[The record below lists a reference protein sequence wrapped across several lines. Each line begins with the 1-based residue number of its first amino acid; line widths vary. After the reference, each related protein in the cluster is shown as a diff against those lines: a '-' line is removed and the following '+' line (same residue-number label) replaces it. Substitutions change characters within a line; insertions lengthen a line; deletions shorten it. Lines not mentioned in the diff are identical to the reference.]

1 MPNILK
7 QYLESDINMKMK
19 LNIKKSFIKKIFSSL
34 IVLYLLVF
42 ILLFIFQGI
51 IFKSFYTNKTI
62 ESTIDEINILV
73 DSINRDNL
81 QEKVVDFSQETQTT
95 TLVIPLSQ
103 VQDVTQL
110 SLYVIDIEF
119 ESIIYSI
126 IVPKSDYIEYNIND
140 QVDATIILHIT
151 TGDYIAKIL
160 SVNDEVITRPNK
172 GSISSVY
179 NHLIP
184 DLDTTQQLQVSG
196 LIIEIKKTNLL
207 PDTQLDP
214 YTQINPIISNEILTI
229 ITDNYPTLY
238 EFDGGNYYISENEN
252 TGVSNL
258 VFVADVSI
266 DNEQF
271 ILISVFPLNHIT
283 DIVNAIQLVNIYIFV
298 IVFIIL
304 MASSFFFSKQ
314 FSKPLLFLNKAT
326 KELSNL
332 NFNTPL
338 IEINTKDEF
347 SELAHNINTLS
358 LNLKTTLDQLEE
370 QNKQLSLGLER
381 ENNNEKSR
389 RDFISGMS
397 HELKTPLSVIQ
408 ASAEALE
415 KNIFETDKEKNI
427 TLSLIQKEVQKTNK
441 MINNMLSIYKVDN
454 PDYAT
459 DWKEINLEEVT
470 RHINDNL
477 KLLYRNADIT
487 VNMDLEE
494 TIISADLIK
503 IELIVNN
510 LFTNAIKYT
519 PKGSKIEIII
529 KNTKNY
535 AIFEIINYGA
545 KVDSKHID
553 KLFEAFYRVDK
564 SRSRDEGSTGLGLYI
579 VQQALSQYNS
589 KCIVK
594 NIENAVSFSFK
605 IKK

>member
-151 TGDYIAKIL
+151 TGDYIAKFL

-214 YTQINPIISNEILTI
+214 YTKINPIISNEILTI

-487 VNMDLEE
+487 VNMNLEE

-535 AIFEIINYGA
+535 ATFEIINYGA

>member
-1 MPNILK
+1 
-7 QYLESDINMKMK
+7 MKMK

-34 IVLYLLVF
+34 IILYLLVF

-73 DSINRDNL
+73 DSINHDNL

-119 ESIIYSI
+119 ESIVYSI

-140 QVDATIILHIT
+140 QVEATIILHIT
-151 TGDYIAKIL
+151 TGDYIAKFL

-196 LIIEIKKTNLL
+196 LIIDINNTNLL
-207 PDTQLDP
+207 PDTQVDP
-214 YTQINPIISNEILTI
+214 NTQINPIISNEILTI
-229 ITDNYPTLY
+229 VTDNYPILY

-258 VFVADVSI
+258 VFVADVNI

-298 IVFIIL
+298 IVFIVL

-326 KELSNL
+326 KELSDL
-332 NFNTPL
+332 NFDTPL
-338 IEINTKDEF
+338 IEISTEDEF

-389 RDFISGMS
+389 REFIRGMS

-415 KNIFETDKEKNI
+415 KNIFDTDKDKNI

-459 DWKEINLEEVT
+459 DWKEINLEEIT

-477 KLLYRNADIT
+477 KLLYTNSDIT

-503 IELIVNN
+503 IELIINN

-535 AIFEIINYGA
+535 ATFEIINYGA

-553 KLFEAFYRVDK
+553 RLFEAFYRVDK

-594 NIENAVSFSFK
+594 NKENAVSFSFK